1 MTDMKWIAAF
11 FLTCLAPI
19 VAAQQP
25 AQPDFDHSAKVAFF
39 GITYLD
45 ESLQTQTYGPDPAE
59 FARIEMLEDMVRD
72 WFSEAGL
79 TFVDLTPAEEDI
91 NRVVNLAKCYG
102 CDSRIAVKLGAK
114 YSLVGEV
121 QKVSNLILSMN
132 LQLRDAATGNM
143 VRGRVVD
150 IRANNDEAWAR
161 GMRYI
166 LKNAFFN

>member
-1 MTDMKWIAAF
+1 MKWIAAF
-11 FLTCLAPI
+11 ILSCLASI
-19 VAAQQP
+19 AWAQQP
-25 AQPDFDHSAKVAFF
+25 AQPDFDQRAKVAFF

-45 ESLQTQTYGPDPAE
+45 DSLQTQTYGADPAE
-59 FARIEMLEDMVRD
+59 YARIEMLENMVRD
-72 WFSEAGL
+72 RFSEAGL
-79 TFVDLTPAEEDI
+79 TFVDLSSAEEDI

-102 CDSRIAVKLGAK
+102 CDSRIALKLGAR

-132 LQLRDAATGNM
+132 LQLREAETGNM

-150 IRANNDEAWAR
+150 IRANTDDAWAR

-166 LKNAFFN
+166 LKNTFFN